1 MRLVVGLGNPGA
13 RYRDTPHNAGFRACD
28 ALAARH
34 RMSDEQRKFRG
45 SFRRGR
51 VRGHDVGLLK
61 PETYMNASGEAV
73 AEALRY
79 LPITPDDVILLYD
92 EIDLPAGKLRIRPGG
107 SAAGHNGVRSV
118 IEHLGSDSIAR
129 VRIGVG
135 RPKQGRD
142 PTGHLLGKTPLDLR
156 EILDQSI
163 ERAADAVEA
172 MLEHGV
178 PEAMNRFNG
187 LPAIGAELE
196 PEGDG

>member
-28 ALAARH
+28 VLAARH
-34 RMSDEQRKFRG
+34 RVGDEQKKFRG

-51 VRGHDVGLLK
+51 VLGHDVGLLK

-79 LPITPDDVILLYD
+79 LPVVAADVILLYD

-107 SAAGHNGVRSV
+107 SAGGHNGVRSV
-118 IEHLGSDSIAR
+118 IEHLGSDAIPR

-142 PTGHLLGKTPLDLR
+142 PTGHLLGKVHPELR
-156 EILDQSI
+156 EIFEKAV

-172 MLEHGV
+172 ILVHGI

-187 LPAIGAELE
+187 LPAIGSELE
-196 PEGDG
+196 EPGDG

>member
-28 ALAARH
+28 VLAARH
-34 RMSDEQRKFRG
+34 RLGDEQRKFRG
-45 SFRRGR
+45 GFRRGR
-51 VRGHDVGLLK
+51 MLGCDVGVLK

-79 LPITPDDVILLYD
+79 LPVTAGDVILLYD
-92 EIDLPAGKLRIRPGG
+92 DLDLPAGKLRIRPGG
-107 SAAGHNGVRSV
+107 SAGGHNGVRSV
-118 IEHLGSDSIAR
+118 IEQLGNDAIPR

-142 PTGHLLGKTPLDLR
+142 PTGHLLGKVSPELR
-156 EILDQSI
+156 DVFEKAV

-172 MLEHGV
+172 ILAHGI

-196 PEGDG
+196 GPGPG

>member
-28 ALAARH
+28 VLAARH
-34 RMSDEQRKFRG
+34 RIGDEQRKFQG

-51 VRGHDVGLLK
+51 VLGHDVGLLK
-61 PETYMNASGEAV
+61 PETYMNLSGESV

-79 LPITPDDVILLYD
+79 LPVAPEDVILLYD

-118 IEHLGSDSIAR
+118 IEQLGTDAIPR

-135 RPKQGRD
+135 RPARGRD
-142 PTGHLLGKTPLDLR
+142 PTGHLLGKPRAELR
-156 EILDQSI
+156 EIFEKAI

-172 MLEHGV
+172 ILELGIR
-178 PEAMNRFNG
+178 EAMNRING

-196 PEGDG
+196 EPDDG